1 MTDPTVRAAAARRGI
16 WLAYFTIAYN
26 FAESVLSLGA
36 GLVAGSVALV
46 GFGID
51 SAIEVTSAL
60 AARWRL
66 GRDFDEAGRERVELI
81 AHRIIGWCFVLLSV
95 YVAGDSV
102 HSLISREKPEASLV
116 GVLVLIASI
125 VVMPILARAKRKVA
139 MTLRS
144 GALASEAKQTSLC
157 AYISAIALVGV
168 GANALM
174 GWWWADPVAALA
186 MVPIIGLEGLEG
198 IRAARQVSA

>member
-36 GLVAGSVALV
+36 GLMAGSVALV

-66 GRDFDEAGRERVELI
+66 GRDFDETGRERVELI
-81 AHRIIGWCFVLLSV
+81 AHRIIGWCFVLLSL

-102 HSLISREKPEASLV
+102 HSLTTREKPDASLV
-116 GVLVLIASI
+116 GIFVLIASM

-144 GALASEAKQTSLC
+144 GALASEANQTSLC
-157 AYISAIALVGV
+157 AYLSAIALVGV
-168 GANALM
+168 GANTLI
-174 GWWWADPVAALA
+174 GWWWADPAAALA

-198 IRAARQVSA
+198 IRAGRRV